1 MPAAGAD
8 LVSASY
14 TRAPQESEK
23 PMWASVFTPA
33 CFIFSTIALIING
46 AGCGN
51 VTIHAPSAPGR
62 SALAMAISG
71 VFVSRTTLAM
81 ASVAGAPAE
90 PMMTSTL
97 SSSISLRALRAAGD
111 GAGASSGGVKRP
123 LWAPH
128 LRAVGQRGL
137 HALVVCNAERR
148 HRPRQ
153 RGDEADFQ
161 IGGLCARSA
170 QERSE
175 GECANVAQDF
185 HGDASS
191 GGG

>member
-71 VFVSRTTLAM
+71 VFVSRATLAM
-81 ASVAGAPAE
+81 A
-90 PMMTSTL
+90 TL
-97 SSSISLRALRAAGD
+97 PPPPPRPPGGGGGGGGGGD
-111 GAGASSGGVKRP
+111 
-123 LWAPH
+123 
-128 LRAVGQRGL
+128 
-137 HALVVCNAERR
+137 
-148 HRPRQ
+148 RPRLLPAPPAGSGEWGG
-153 RGDEADFQ
+153 RAGRADDDVDLVFLDQ
-161 IGGLCARSA
+161 LA
-170 QERSE
+170 
-175 GECANVAQDF
+175 
-185 HGDASS
+185 
-191 GGG
+191 